1 MSNITEFAM
10 AKVVRRIADS
20 NDTSTQLT
28 AKLFAE
34 CGVTVYTPDT
44 VKELAW
50 NVCKAF
56 SAWFDARERVGVDN
70 DTDDNKAVLNAYAA
84 KARDAARDWFK
95 VFAVKPGKKE
105 GDEPRAFVGMDNV
118 ETGII
123 GDIIGYSRKEAG
135 GVDDDAKLARIFTK
149 YLILE
154 TERLLDGKPYVR
166 LSEESRKQA
175 DAAANKVKREKSAQT
190 RNSNKSKVEE
200 ANDKA
205 DKAEAD
211 KKKAEQAQADAEK
224 KLSDAEALIK
234 EAIELVKQ
242 SHATE
247 IEKASIIGK
256 LSAAIG
262 Q

>member
-20 NDTSTQLT
+20 NDTATQLT

-50 NVCKAF
+50 NVCNAF

-135 GVDDDAKLARIFTK
+135 GVDDDAKLARVFTK

-175 DAAANKVKREKSAQT
+175 DAAANKVKREKSTQT

-224 KLSDAEALIK
+224 KLSDATALIA
-234 EAIELVKQ
+234 EAIALVEQ
-242 SHATE
+242 SHATD

-256 LSAAIG
+256 LKAAIG
-262 Q
+262 E

>member
-95 VFAVKPGKKE
+95 VFAVKPGKKMVMTLV
-105 GDEPRAFVGMDNV
+105 PLWAW
-118 ETGII
+118 TTL
-123 GDIIGYSRKEAG
+123 KPAL
-135 GVDDDAKLARIFTK
+135 LATS
-149 YLILE
+149 LA
-154 TERLLDGKPYVR
+154 T
-166 LSEESRKQA
+166 
-175 DAAANKVKREKSAQT
+175 
-190 RNSNKSKVEE
+190 
-200 ANDKA
+200 
-205 DKAEAD
+205 
-211 KKKAEQAQADAEK
+211 
-224 KLSDAEALIK
+224 
-234 EAIELVKQ
+234 LVKKPVVLMMMPNSQ
-242 SHATE
+242 GSLP
-247 IEKASIIGK
+247 SI
-256 LSAAIG
+256 
-262 Q
+262 